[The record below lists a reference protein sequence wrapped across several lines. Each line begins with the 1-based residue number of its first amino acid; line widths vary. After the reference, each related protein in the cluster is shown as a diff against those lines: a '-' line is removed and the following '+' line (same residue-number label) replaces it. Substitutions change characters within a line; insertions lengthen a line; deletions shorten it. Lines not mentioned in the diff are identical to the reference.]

1 MGVVFFEEGEVDVY
15 SHGEVPEGVGRYE
28 PAGIVC
34 EHICL
39 VEEPGRRC
47 KAYIWIKK
55 PWNWQRWEYWPERMG
70 DSDIRV
76 ATLQRVFP
84 HDA

>member
-1 MGVVFFEEGEVDVY
+1 MGIVVFEKREVDVY
-15 SHGEVPEGVGRYE
+15 GHGEIPEGIGGDE

-34 EHICL
+34 GHNSFL
-39 VEEPGRRC
+39 EELGRRC
-47 KAYIWIKK
+47 KAYICIKK
-55 PWNWQRWEYWPERMG
+55 PWNWQRWECWPKRMG